1 MRSKNLL
8 TLAGVVVVLSGCS
21 GGAAGAGKGLSIS
34 AGNHASVVTAG
45 NAAPAAS
52 ATNTID
58 AGNGVLINRIRVLV
72 ARAELEGAP
81 ACPAPATPAPPTMPA
96 QGPGRGPLLDGHG
109 TTGGS
114 GGDGGSSGSGGMDSG
129 SGEGS
134 DDGECEVTAGPF
146 LVDLSGTGLT
156 GGVAFV
162 VDLAAPAGT
171 YEELKFQLQPISASQ
186 AGTDAGLLALAD
198 AQASILVDGTS
209 GGTPFT
215 FSTGAAFSQ
224 KREGKLVID
233 PAGGANVTLDFDAA
247 GWFKAADGSRLD
259 PASPTDQAAI
269 VANIGASLRLV
280 ADDDH
285 DGEEDGDHH

>member
-8 TLAGVVVVLSGCS
+8 TLVGVVMVLSGCS

-34 AGNHASVVTAG
+34 AGNHTSAVTPGSAS
-45 NAAPAAS
+45 PAA
-52 ATNTID
+52 ATNSID
-58 AGNGVLINRIRVLV
+58 AGNGLLITRIRLLV

-96 QGPGRGPLLDGHG
+96 QGPARGPLLDGHG
-109 TTGGS
+109 NGGS
-114 GGDGGSSGSGGMDSG
+114 GGTDGGSGGSGGIDSG
-129 SGEGS
+129 SGEGA

-146 LVDLSGTGLT
+146 LVDLSGAVLT

-162 VDLAAPAGT
+162 VDLGAPAGT
-171 YEELKFQLQPISASQ
+171 YEELKFQLEPISASQ
-186 AGTDAGLLALAD
+186 AGSDAGLLTLAN
-198 AQASILVDGTS
+198 AQASVLVDGTS
-209 GGTPFT
+209 DGTPFT
-215 FSTGAAFSQ
+215 FSTGAALAQ

-259 PASPTDQAAI
+259 PASPADQAAI

-285 DGEEDGDHH
+285 DGEEDGAHH